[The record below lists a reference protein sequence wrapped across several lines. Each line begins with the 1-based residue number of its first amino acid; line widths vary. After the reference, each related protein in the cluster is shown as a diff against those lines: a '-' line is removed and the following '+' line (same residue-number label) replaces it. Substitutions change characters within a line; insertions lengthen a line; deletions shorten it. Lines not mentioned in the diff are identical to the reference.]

1 MTNLVL
7 DVRPSQL
14 VLSKNGALKVAFFDK
29 MCKVNV
35 KRDDKDRI
43 ISSDEIAKLFIH
55 IEIPADSTTVVVRP
69 VKEVRITDGDDVRW
83 LSETELYT
91 RAYEKYLALKN
102 AVIYN
107 PQTEI
112 EELKKKLAAAEAS
125 KAEDVAALENAPKRS
140 RKPVFLSTI
149 PEPIVKEEN
158 NLEA

>member
-7 DVRPSQL
+7 DVKPSQL

-43 ISSDEIAKLFIH
+43 LSSDEVAKLFIH
-55 IEIPADSTTVVVRP
+55 IEIPSDSTTVVIRP

-91 RAYEKYLALKN
+91 RAYDKYLALKN
-102 AVIYN
+102 AVVYN
-107 PQTEI
+107 PEAEN
-112 EELKKKLAAAEAS
+112 EELKKKLAEAEAKLAV
-125 KAEDVAALENAPKRS
+125 KAQDIAELENAPKKG
-140 RKPVFLSTI
+140 RKPA
-149 PEPIVKEEN
+149 VKEEAK
-158 NLEA
+158 EEVTE